1 MDIKDYKWT
10 VFTLALILG
19 LLLALVCNPPKEDV
33 EVKPSTM
40 VELFGKTSKAVEPKP
55 MNMKDVYMIYQM
67 YFDEDLI
74 LLQQEIA
81 ELESRRELDQY

>member
-1 MDIKDYKWT
+1 MHIKDYKWT

-33 EVKPSTM
+33 EIKPSSM
-40 VELFGKTSKAVEPKP
+40 VKLFAKTSKAVEPKP
-55 MNMKDVYMIYQM
+55 MSMKDVYMIYQM

-81 ELESRRELDQY
+81 EWESRHELDQH